1 MTPSSMRSRRRILLR
16 ITAVIVGLLTLAAAL
31 AAGILAPYCFSVRV
45 ATVSLLTL
53 IAIASFGAIAWL
65 GMRLCAALWR
75 TQNPARFATLT
86 SSALTFVFVGALYLL
101 VLRPTPLHFTEVK
114 PAEGAH
120 YWHLPTGS
128 TISYQEFLPPANIAI
143 KPDPIVFIHGGP
155 GLRFMQFDS
164 IAYGGYAAEG
174 FRVYLYDQAGSGAS
188 NFLAH
193 TKDYTIERFVDDLEA
208 VRLQLHA
215 EQMILIG
222 HSMGS
227 LLAASYMAK
236 YPTRVSKVVFHS
248 PAPIWD
254 ADDSSLDMSLTDAE
268 PLGLSSIPVRLLAGV
283 YLMEQNPDAA
293 DNLLPQRQAEELM
306 APVVA
311 KTFGAL
317 VCKGNS
323 QKLPSM
329 LAGSK
334 DHSDNP
340 GFNPYVQQRL
350 IDQTLDAHGD
360 PHAALRGNRT
370 PAILLFGGCNYVPWA
385 GAVDYRKTFASLK
398 IFYFPK
404 AGHYIQFEQP
414 ELMSK
419 VIRSFLLDQPDAIP
433 PYTSDADPRS
443 PAN

>member
-1 MTPSSMRSRRRILLR
+1 
-16 ITAVIVGLLTLAAAL
+16 
-31 AAGILAPYCFSVRV
+31 
-45 ATVSLLTL
+45 
-53 IAIASFGAIAWL
+53 
-65 GMRLCAALWR
+65 
-75 TQNPARFATLT
+75 
-86 SSALTFVFVGALYLL
+86 
-101 VLRPTPLHFTEVK
+101 
-114 PAEGAH
+114 
-120 YWHLPTGS
+120 
-128 TISYQEFLPPANIAI
+128 
-143 KPDPIVFIHGGP
+143 
-155 GLRFMQFDS
+155 
-164 IAYGGYAAEG
+164 
-174 FRVYLYDQAGSGAS
+174 
-188 NFLAH
+188 
-193 TKDYTIERFVDDLEA
+193 
-208 VRLQLHA
+208 
-215 EQMILIG
+215 
-222 HSMGS
+222 MGS